1 MPVSGLMFV
10 GGGENPASGDAN
22 SAAGLMIQDC
32 CRFPSP
38 DTHKI

>member
-10 GGGENPASGDAN
+10 GGGAIPASGDAVR
-22 SAAGLMIQDC
+22 AAGLMIQDC
-32 CRFPSP
+32 NRFPSP